1 MRRLNVALL
10 LRSRWPF
17 GVLSSHINKL
27 LTACKPGWL
36 KLGNLTK
43 LTVQFGPGLD
53 GGDGSDNSAIGHY
66 GPAHLDLL
74 GGSDAGA
81 QGGGSLELWH
91 VLVEQLSR
99 QPNVTQKSTDNA

>member
-1 MRRLNVALL
+1 M
-10 LRSRWPF
+10 
-17 GVLSSHINKL
+17 
-27 LTACKPGWL
+27 ACKPGWL

-53 GGDGSDNSAIGHY
+53 GGDGSDNCAIGHY

-91 VLVEQLSR
+91 VLVEQLSKA
-99 QPNVTQKSTDNA
+99 QTMPEKPAFCLT